1 MAVRNDGFDFSAAT
15 RETLAGLTLKD
26 VNKSIRKYLQAE
38 YAAIVLIAP
47 GAAELRAALLS
58 NAPSP
63 NANAGSTSGDD
74 SLSEDAAIRIYPLA
88 VKPENIRI
96 IPAGE
101 FFLKPGMPNLGTPPA
116 ERK

>member
-1 MAVRNDGFDFSAAT
+1 MAARNDGFDFSAAT
-15 RETLAGLTLKD
+15 REILAGLTLKD
-26 VNKSIRKYLQAE
+26 VNKAIRKYLRADS
-38 YAAIVLIAP
+38 AAIVVIAP
-47 GAAELRAALLS
+47 GAAELRDALLS

-63 NANAGSTSGDD
+63 NANAGSASAND
-74 SLSEDAAIRIYPLA
+74 SLNEEAAIRIYPLA
-88 VKPENIRI
+88 IKPKNIRI